1 MVFRGESDNET
12 STRTSATEEETDL
25 DHGTCEQVKNGPS
38 YVCTCII
45 WFMLSWM
52 VVFMIRTSFALA
64 VWNMKIMNEIMSVQI
79 YTWGPYP
86 TYWKWYIYTLQINRM
101 QIIGA
106 FGLRHLTIQTC
117 DFIQSFGRSTVQN
130 PECGLLPDILCV
142 VLFNVESVLI
152 FTLQGLIFFEYLL
165 INIYLIFHST

>member
-1 MVFRGESDNET
+1 MNGCLYDQNLLCTSCLKHENNERNNVSANIYLGAVSD
-12 STRTSATEEETDL
+12 L
-25 DHGTCEQVKNGPS
+25 LK
-38 YVCTCII
+38 
-45 WFMLSWM
+45 
-52 VVFMIRTSFALA
+52 MI
-64 VWNMKIMNEIMSVQI
+64 
-79 YTWGPYP
+79 
-86 TYWKWYIYTLQINRM
+86 YIYTLQIYRM